1 MEVSLKTRTSPKL
14 EKVKEV
20 LQSRIDSGNL
30 TGMLP
35 GVHQLAREFGLN
47 FQTVNKAVNDLVK
60 DNILCRIPSTGT
72 FVKQKNRFGL
82 LIPNILNTVLEIPVY
97 ANVIH
102 GIERQLNKYN
112 KTMALWHS
120 MPSPEQFAND
130 VDGII
135 LFAGAGSGEIRFD
148 FNDIPCVRIMGLA
161 DSSEPWD
168 HVTYDNRLIGELA
181 ADHLIS
187 EGHMNSIYVGPARP
201 NEIFRQRTEVFQ
213 GRIQSAGGVFH
224 SITDEHLHEI
234 ASDFNRI
241 DRMKV
246 VNLAK
251 VIGALRPKP
260 TGLFVPADMFACAIY
275 GALEEA
281 GIRPGKDIHVVSCNN
296 EKSFLM
302 GLHPHPAVID
312 IHAEEIGKKAVDR
325 LLWRIRN
332 ISEPCEKILVKPEL
346 ICGR

>member
-1 MEVSLKTRTSPKL
+1 MEATLKSRTSPKL
-14 EKVKEV
+14 VKVREA

-47 FQTVNKAVNDLVK
+47 FQTVNKAINDLVK

-82 LIPNILNTVLEIPVY
+82 LIPNILKTVLEIPVY

-112 KTMALWHS
+112 KTMTLWHS
-120 MPSPEQFAND
+120 MPSLEQLAND

-135 LFAGAGSGEIRFD
+135 LFAGAGSGGMKFD

-168 HVTYDNRLIGELA
+168 HVTYDNRLIGEIA

-187 EGHMNSIYVGPARP
+187 GGHMNSIYVGPAEP
-201 NEIFRQRTEVFQ
+201 NDIFRQRAEVFQ
-213 GRIQSAGGVFH
+213 KKIQEAGGVFH
-224 SITDEHLHEI
+224 SVTDEHLREI
-234 ASDFNRI
+234 ASDFSRI
-241 DRMKV
+241 DRAKM

-251 VIGALRPKP
+251 IILSLRPVP
-260 TGLFVPADMFACAIY
+260 SGLFVPADMFACAIY

-281 GIRPGKDIHVVSCNN
+281 GIRPGSGIHVVSCNN

-302 GLHPHPAVID
+302 GLHPRPAVID
-312 IHAEEIGKKAVDR
+312 IHAEEIGKKAVER
-325 LLWRIRN
+325 LLWRIRHRF
-332 ISEPCEKILVKPEL
+332 EPCEKILVRPEL
-346 ICGR
+346 V

>member
-1 MEVSLKTRTSPKL
+1 MEAVLKTRTSPKL
-14 EKVKEV
+14 EKVRGL

-30 TGMLP
+30 KGMLP

-60 DNILCRIPSTGT
+60 ENVLSRIPSTGT

-102 GIERQLNKYN
+102 GVERQLSEYD
-112 KTMALWHS
+112 KTMTLWHS
-120 MPSPEQFAND
+120 MPSSDQFAND

-135 LFAGAGSGEIRFD
+135 LFTGPGSGKI
-148 FNDIPCVRIMGLA
+148 NPGLIGVPCVRIMGLI

-168 HVTYDNRLIGELA
+168 HVTYDNRVIGELA
-181 ADHLIS
+181 AEHLIS
-187 EGHMNSIYVGPARP
+187 GGHINSVYVGPAEP
-201 NEIFRQRTEVFQ
+201 NEIFRQRTEVFKKKIL
-213 GRIQSAGGVFH
+213 GAGGVFQC
-224 SITDEHLHEI
+224 ITDEHLRLI
-234 ASDFNRI
+234 ASDFSKV
-241 DRMKV
+241 DRTKM

-251 VIGALRPKP
+251 VVAALMPKP

-281 GIRPGKDIHVVSCNN
+281 GLRPGKDIHVVSCNN

-302 GLHPHPAVID
+302 GLHPRPAVID
-312 IHAEEIGKKAVDR
+312 IHAEEIGRKAVDR
-325 LLWRIRN
+325 LLWRIRHKA
-332 ISEPCEKILVKPEL
+332 EPCEKILVKPVL
-346 ICGR
+346 L